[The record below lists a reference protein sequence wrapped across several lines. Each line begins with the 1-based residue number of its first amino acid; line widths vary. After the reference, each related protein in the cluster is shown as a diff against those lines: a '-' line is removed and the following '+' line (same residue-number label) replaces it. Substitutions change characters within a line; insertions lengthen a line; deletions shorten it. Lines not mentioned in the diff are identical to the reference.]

1 MNVSYLSPDGRD
13 SKQSARIELHR
24 NLVYIIG
31 PSVTPTKKKHFE
43 KRQELSYIGA
53 EQHTDTKAPTQ
64 EQSSPQAPRSAQQ
77 ECNL

>member
-31 PSVTPTKKKHFE
+31 PSVTPTKKKTF
-43 KRQELSYIGA
+43 
-53 EQHTDTKAPTQ
+53 
-64 EQSSPQAPRSAQQ
+64 
-77 ECNL
+77 